1 MIKMLL
7 AATALSVALIG
18 PAFAEEPPV
27 QSHRDSRVRTVAYRP
42 DDVVPIWSMVGA
54 TLAIE
59 FGQDES
65 VPDGNVSI
73 PDAWNEKE
81 HKGGLEAYPQ
91 GNILTLKSH
100 TCMVREPLLVTT
112 RLATGKLRLYAFEF
126 HTIPDICPKS
136 SAPAMVAAMPVST
149 ASDPPPP
156 LRPFENL
163 RAQDN
168 AQGNLRYVG
177 RDDLGPQHDVDYVVR
192 FSYPLDE
199 AARRRAAAAR
209 AAERARKEETE
220 LLLQQQ
226 TSSSNPWL
234 GDRNYRYL
242 IRGDGFLTPAL
253 VWDNG
258 YSTAFTFPAMQRMPS
273 LFRIN
278 PDGKEATSDYSVHG
292 DTMIA
297 TGTAQLWR
305 LRDGQTVAEILDLGF
320 NPTGKTP
327 GTGTVSPYVTRT
339 IKGGEIGP

>member
-1 MIKMLL
+1 MNAKSVFAGTVLSFLL
-7 AATALSVALIG
+7 IA

-27 QSHRDSRVRTVAYRP
+27 QSKRDSRVRTVAYRP
-42 DDVVPIWSMVGA
+42 DDVVPIWSAVGA

-112 RLATGKLRLYAFEF
+112 RLTNGKLRLYAFEF
-126 HTIPDICPKS
+126 HTVPDICPQQRS
-136 SAPAMVAAMPVST
+136 PGMMAAMPVST
-149 ASDPPPP
+149 ATDPPPP
-156 LRPFENL
+156 
-163 RAQDN
+163 
-168 AQGNLRYVG
+168 QGNLKYVG
-177 RDDLGPQHDVDYVVR
+177 RDDLGPEHDVDYVIHFR
-192 FSYPLDE
+192 YPLDE
-199 AARRRAAAAR
+199 AAKRRAAEER
-209 AAERARKEETE
+209 ATERARKQETA

-226 TSSSNPWL
+226 TDNFNANPYN

-242 IRGDGFLTPAL
+242 IRGDAGLTPSL

-327 GTGTVSPYVTRT
+327 NTGTVSPYVRRDV
-339 IKGGEIGP
+339 KGADSGP